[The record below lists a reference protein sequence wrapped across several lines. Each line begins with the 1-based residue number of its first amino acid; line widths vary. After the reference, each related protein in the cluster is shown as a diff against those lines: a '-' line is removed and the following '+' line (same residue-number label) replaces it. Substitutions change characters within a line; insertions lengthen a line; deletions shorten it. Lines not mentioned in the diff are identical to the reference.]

1 MDIIF
6 NYKNE
11 AKTIIIE
18 DQDLCDSIQS
28 EIQQMNIENQNQ
40 VWYPNIEIDN
50 RVRKYI
56 GEKIK
61 EESYYTPG
69 IHPCFML
76 IRLDSKPY
84 HVIPDYYSEED
95 KNKIINE
102 ILKDY
107 Q

>member
-11 AKTIIIE
+11 AKTIVIE
-18 DQDLCDSIQS
+18 DPNLCDAIQS
-28 EIQQMNIENQNQ
+28 DIQQMSIDNQNQ
-40 VWYPNIEIDN
+40 IWYPNAGIDD

-61 EESYYTPG
+61 KEPYYTPG

-76 IRLDSKPY
+76 IRLDGKPY
-84 HVIPDYYSEED
+84 HAIPDYYSEED
-95 KNKIINE
+95 KNKIISK